1 MTDRL
6 DEIRART
13 EAATPGPWRAYG
25 NTVEQE
31 KTGCHQVV
39 GTEFTGWGYMAHE
52 RLTTKDEDA
61 TFIANARNDIPY
73 LLAEIERL
81 RSALEGCAGDGCWAV
96 TVPDCLT
103 EFPMDPAE
111 WCPACIAIAALTEGG
126 ES

>member
-1 MTDRL
+1 MTAN
-6 DEIRART
+6 IQTA
-13 EAATPGPWRAYG
+13 EAAELPADRDPAPVDT
-25 NTVEQE
+25 
-31 KTGCHQVV
+31 
-39 GTEFTGWGYMAHE
+39 
-52 RLTTKDEDA
+52 
-61 TFIANARNDIPY
+61 